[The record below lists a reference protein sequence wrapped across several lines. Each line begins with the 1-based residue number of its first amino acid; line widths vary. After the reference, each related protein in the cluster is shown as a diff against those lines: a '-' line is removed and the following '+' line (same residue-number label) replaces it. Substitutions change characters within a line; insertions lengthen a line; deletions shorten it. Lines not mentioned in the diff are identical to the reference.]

1 MLKIETDGNP
11 GNVGPRIGDKGKK
24 KKEME
29 EIKILE

>member
-24 KKEME
+24 KGKWRR
-29 EIKILE
+29 